1 MDNLSHRFFLFEE
14 KSKVPIGQLLFYL
27 GLFLLPSAFSIST
40 ILLIISSI
48 LGFFIPRENYFKDKW
63 NIPFFIATL
72 LLILSSIYNSLS
84 SNDFFNYDGLKNI
97 NSHIG
102 LFNWIPFTLSFY
114 GFQAYLQSK
123 KARKN
128 SALLLLSGTVP
139 VFISIIGQLF
149 LDWHGPIEALNGL
162 IVWYQRPLNGITEV
176 TGLFN
181 NPNYLGSWLIIIW
194 PFSLAAFIN
203 KDKEFF
209 NILATTSFIILI
221 AASVILCASRGAWLS
236 FVLSIPLF
244 FGSKSYKW
252 FIPILIFLGTI
263 FLSIFIPIFGDNF
276 QSLMREF
283 IPSGIWSNFSL
294 STYSADISRVEIWQ
308 NALKLIIK
316 NPLLGSGSSS
326 FPTFLESQTGIWKGH
341 SHNLILELMLS
352 YGIPVALLILV
363 PFTLLIKSALS
374 KVYSQK
380 KIHFHENIFDR
391 AWIISLI
398 LLALMHLFDI
408 QYFDGRISIAGWVLL
423 SGIRNIVKTS

>member
-1 MDNLSHRFFLFEE
+1 MDRFFLYEE
-14 KSKVPIGQLLFYL
+14 KSKGYIGQLLFYL
-27 GLFLLPSAFSIST
+27 GLFLLPSAFSISA

-48 LGFFIPRENYFKDKW
+48 LGFFIPREGYFNDKW

-84 SNDFFNYDGLKNI
+84 NSDFSNYEGLKNI

-114 GFQAYLQSK
+114 GFQAYLTSK

-128 SALLLLSGTVP
+128 CALLLLSGTVP
-139 VFISIIGQLF
+139 VFISIIGQSF
-149 LDWHGPIEALNGL
+149 LDWHGPIQALNGL

-194 PFSLAAFIN
+194 PFSLAAFIHN
-203 KDKEFF
+203 DRKFLS
-209 NILATTSFIILI
+209 ILVTLSFIILI
-221 AASVILCASRGAWLS
+221 AASIILCASRGAWLS

-244 FGSKSYKW
+244 FGSKSLKW

-276 QSLMREF
+276 QALMRDF
-283 IPSGIWSNFSL
+283 IPAGIWSNFSL
-294 STYSADISRVEIWQ
+294 STYSADINRVDIWQ
-308 NALKLIIK
+308 NALKLITK
-316 NPLLGSGSSS
+316 NPFFGSGFSS
-326 FPTFLESQTGIWKGH
+326 FPTYLESQTGIWKGH

-363 PFTLLIKSALS
+363 PITLLIKSAL
-374 KVYSQK
+374 KQIYSQK
-380 KIHFHENIFDR
+380 QINFYDNVFDR

-398 LLALMHLFDI
+398 LLILMHLFDI

-423 SGIRNIVKTS
+423 SGIRNIVKRN

>member
-1 MDNLSHRFFLFEE
+1 MDYKLNRFFLFKE
-14 KSKVPIGQLLFYL
+14 KSTASIGQLLFYL
-27 GLFLLPSAFSIST
+27 GLFLLPSAFSISA

-48 LGFFIPRENYFKDKW
+48 LGFFIQGESYFKDKW

-72 LLILSSIYNSLS
+72 LIFLSSIYNSLNS
-84 SNDFFNYDGLKNI
+84 SDFSNYEGLKNI

-102 LFNWIPFTLSFY
+102 LFNWVPFTLSFY
-114 GFQAYLQSK
+114 GFQAYLKSK
-123 KARKN
+123 KAIKN
-128 SALLLLSGTVP
+128 SALLLLSGSVP
-139 VFISIIGQLF
+139 VFISIIGQAF
-149 LDWHGPIEALNGL
+149 LDWHGPIQALNGL

-194 PFSLAAFIN
+194 PFSLATFIH
-203 KDKEFF
+203 KDKEFLNRIF
-209 NILATTSFIILI
+209 TISFIILI
-221 AASVILCASRGAWLS
+221 SISIILCASRGAWLS

-244 FGSKSYKW
+244 FGSKSFKW
-252 FIPILIFLGTI
+252 FIPFLIFLGTI
-263 FLSIFIPIFGDNF
+263 FLSIFIPIFGDDF

-294 STYSADISRVEIWQ
+294 STYSTDLSRLEIWQ
-308 NALKLIIK
+308 NALKLITK
-316 NPLLGSGSSS
+316 NPFLGSGFSS
-326 FPTFLESQTGIWKGH
+326 FPTYLESQTGIWKGH

-352 YGIPVALLILV
+352 YGIPVALLILI

-374 KVYSQK
+374 KAYSQK
-380 KIHFHENIFDR
+380 QINLNENIFDR

-423 SGIRNIVKTS
+423 SGIRNIIKRS